1 MPTITVV
8 PENRQVPCA
17 DGETLLNALLDA
29 GLFVDNPCNGKAT
42 CGKCRVRIVSQNAP
56 EPTEADR
63 KFISEE
69 DLEAGVRLSCLVRP
83 DADGAQARGPDQRL
97 YA

>member
-17 DGETLLNALLDA
+17 EGETLLNALLDA

-56 EPTEADR
+56 EPT
-63 KFISEE
+63 
-69 DLEAGVRLSCLVRP
+69 
-83 DADGAQARGPDQRL
+83 
-97 YA
+97 